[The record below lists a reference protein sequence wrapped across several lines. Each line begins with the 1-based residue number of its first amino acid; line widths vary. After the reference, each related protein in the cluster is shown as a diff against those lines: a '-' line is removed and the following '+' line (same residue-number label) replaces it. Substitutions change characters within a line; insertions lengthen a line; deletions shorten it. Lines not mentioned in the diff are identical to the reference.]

1 EPPRPQREAARR
13 APRRHARRGGR
24 PVSRPR
30 HAFLTIWTIAIAATV
45 AAFVVHL
52 ALRGRTV
59 QLGYELGRARQDQ
72 ARLREVKRVL
82 EVEST
87 SYKTPERVEI
97 IARTLL
103 AMEPPTP
110 DRIVPLAPAPAP
122 AGGEGVATT
131 NGEGPP

>member
-1 EPPRPQREAARR
+1 
-13 APRRHARRGGR
+13 
-24 PVSRPR
+24 VTRPR
-30 HAFLTIWTIAIAATV
+30 HAFLTIWTLAIAATV

-82 EVEST
+82 EVESA

-103 AMEPPTP
+103 GMESPPP
-110 DRIVPLAPAPAP
+110 ERIVPLAQTPAQSSPG
-122 AGGEGVATT
+122 AGETTVVATG
-131 NGEGPP
+131 NEGPP